1 MQLYYTILN
10 TINCLVANDG
20 SGTSTAKHLHK
31 KPAPPPPNTKEVMHT
46 FWGYRKDLSDEKR

>member
-10 TINCLVANDG
+10 TIKLLGCKNG
-20 SGTSTAKHLHK
+20 SGTSTDKHLHK
-31 KPAPPPPNTKEVMHT
+31 NQPNTKEVMHT